1 MSESLVIML
10 EYKLTA
16 RVCSIYQKGDFKN
29 AEETFKVPEK

>member
-1 MSESLVIML
+1 MSESFVIMF
-10 EYKLTA
+10 EFKLIG

>member
-1 MSESLVIML
+1 MSHVPHSIN
-10 EYKLTA
+10 KPIG